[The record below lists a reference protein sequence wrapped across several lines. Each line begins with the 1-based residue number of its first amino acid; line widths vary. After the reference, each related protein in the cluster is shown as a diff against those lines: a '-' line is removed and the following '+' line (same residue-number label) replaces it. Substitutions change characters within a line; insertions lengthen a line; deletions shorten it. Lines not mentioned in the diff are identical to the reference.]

1 MHHEG
6 HEEHE
11 EKPEKTVQIG
21 DAFHRIQLVL
31 PSQKKTRTARLAE
44 VMSLAFGTK

>member
-21 DAFHRIQLVL
+21 DAFHRIQPVL
-31 PSQKKTRTARLAE
+31 PFLFFSE
-44 VMSLAFGTK
+44 PGFG